1 MKKQKLAVVFA
12 ALLTMVGFSSCL
24 NSGDDNLNY
33 PSFQLPVTIAGDAL
47 SGYTFWSDYGN
58 IKLHPTSASVSQLKL
73 DGVKRAVI
81 AFDLT
86 EDQAG
91 ITQLEPNK
99 VYTVVVNPAYCYGI
113 PTYSMAVDT
122 LSTQYQENGNDS
134 IALKCKPINSA
145 STAEGAFYVKNGYMT
160 FVPTFSYGNSPV
172 YFGLYYDREKDV
184 NVEAGSLNMNL
195 YFNNSLEN
203 SASSS
208 GASSVSLKMPSELYV
223 EYYMKKDSID
233 LILNFKSSS
242 SQSPLKCRM
251 AVSDFMAPSY

>member
-1 MKKQKLAVVFA
+1 MKKQKLAVIFA

-47 SGYTFWSDYGN
+47 GGYTFWSDYGN
-58 IKLHPTSASVSQLKL
+58 IKLRPTSASVSQLKL

-99 VYTVVVNPAYCYGI
+99 VYTIVVNPAYCYGI

-145 STAEGAFYVKNGYMT
+145 STTEGAFYVKNGYMT
-160 FVPTFSYGNSPV
+160 FVPTFSYGNSLV
-172 YFGLYYDREKDV
+172 YFGLYYDSEKDV
-184 NVEAGSLNMNL
+184 NAEAGSLNMNL

-203 SASSS
+203 SVSSS
-208 GASSVSLKMPSELYV
+208 GASSVSLKMPSELYM
-223 EYYMKKDSID
+223 EYMQKDSID